1 MPERFGLEY
10 IGKDGAAH
18 VPIMLHR
25 ALLGSIERFV
35 GILLEH
41 YAGDLP
47 LWLAPVQIIVLPI
60 SDKQNDFAA
69 QVKET
74 LGDRGFRV
82 EADLRSEKIG
92 YKIRQAESL
101 KIPYMAVVG
110 AREVETEHVALRR
123 HKKGDLGTFDL
134 EAVTERLRG
143 EILAKT
149 SE

>member
-1 MPERFGLEY
+1 MLE
-10 IGKDGAAH
+10 ISAVFLNG
-18 VPIMLHR
+18 
-25 ALLGSIERFV
+25 
-35 GILLEH
+35 
-41 YAGDLP
+41 
-47 LWLAPVQIIVLPI
+47 VQIIVLPI

-74 LGDRGFRV
+74 LADRGFRV

-110 AREVETEHVALRR
+110 AREVENKHVALRR

-134 EAVTERLRG
+134 DAVMERLRG